1 MFLAPLGAAI
11 TAFGA
16 GAAGL
21 SAAAVGGGVATAGTA
36 ALVGAGATTAAIL
49 TAGATGAGIY
59 SAFNSSRQTSQAQ
72 LPSPQQPPPAPN
84 YTAIQ
89 AQETQNILRAN
100 QKRTKT
106 ILTNPLGET
115 TGFTAQKK
123 QLVGKLG
130 L

>member
-1 MFLAPLGAAI
+1 MAFTGAAI
-11 TAFGA
+11 FGAVSSIA
-16 GAAGL
+16 GAA
-21 SAAAVGGGVATAGTA
+21 TAITP
-36 ALVGAGATTAAIL
+36 IL
-49 TAGATGAGIY
+49 TAGAAGAGIY
-59 SAFNSSRQTSQAQ
+59 SSIKSSNSSGQQQQ
-72 LPSPQQPPPAPN
+72 LPSHQQPPPPN